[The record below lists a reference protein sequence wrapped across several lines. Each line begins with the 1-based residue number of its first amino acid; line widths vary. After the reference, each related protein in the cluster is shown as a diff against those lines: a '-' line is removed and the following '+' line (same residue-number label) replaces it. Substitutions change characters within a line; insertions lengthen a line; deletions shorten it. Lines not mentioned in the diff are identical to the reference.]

1 MTTKQQLRMLLDGYC
16 YDRMTGSVI
25 SVPKSATQ
33 SRMVSIASRH
43 ALGVSVVGGEVRL
56 QDDCHTYAVRNGE
69 IAVIAG

>member
-1 MTTKQQLRMLLDGYC
+1 MTTKQQLRTLLDGYC
-16 YDRMTGSVI
+16 YDRMTGAVI

-43 ALGVSVVGGEVRL
+43 ALGVNVVGGEVRL

>member
-16 YDRMTGSVI
+16 YDRMTGAVVT
-25 SVPKSATQ
+25 VPKSATQ